1 MSDSTPIPLAEAV
14 ELLRHGEVDVQGRL
28 PYSSNATL
36 LVRVCRQG
44 LEAAAVYKPRRGER
58 PLWDFP
64 RGLGRREVAAYELS
78 EALGWGLV
86 PPTVLRDG
94 PLGEGSIQLF
104 VSADPDQHYFTIQD
118 EDRHQDVLRR
128 LCAFDLVAN
137 NTDRKSGHLLLA
149 PDGRVWAIDNSLCF
163 HAEFKV
169 RTVIWEFGGEPL
181 PENIGADLEG
191 LVTDGLPDSFEPLL
205 SPIEREATVLRARA
219 LLESGRFP
227 SDPTGRRYP
236 WPLV

>member
-1 MSDSTPIPLAEAV
+1 MSESQPVPLDEAV
-14 ELLRHGEVDVQGRL
+14 ELLRHGDVEVQGRL

-36 LVRVCRQG
+36 LVLVCHRG
-44 LEAAAVYKPRRGER
+44 LEAAAVYKPKRGER

-64 RGLGRREVAAYELS
+64 PGLGRREVAAYELS

-86 PPTVLRDG
+86 PPTVMREG
-94 PLGEGSIQLF
+94 PLGEGSLQLF
-104 VSADPDQHYFTIQD
+104 VSADPDEHYFTIQ
-118 EDRHQDVLRR
+118 EEEQHERVLRR
-128 LCAFDLVAN
+128 LCAFDIVAN
-137 NTDRKSGHLLLA
+137 NTDRKAGHLLLA

-163 HAEFKV
+163 HAEFKI
-169 RTVIWEFGGEPL
+169 RTVIWDFAGEDL
-181 PENIGADLEG
+181 PDDVADDLRR
-191 LVTDGLPDSFEPLL
+191 LVADGLPESFEPLL
-205 SPIEREATVLRARA
+205 ESLEREATLLRARA